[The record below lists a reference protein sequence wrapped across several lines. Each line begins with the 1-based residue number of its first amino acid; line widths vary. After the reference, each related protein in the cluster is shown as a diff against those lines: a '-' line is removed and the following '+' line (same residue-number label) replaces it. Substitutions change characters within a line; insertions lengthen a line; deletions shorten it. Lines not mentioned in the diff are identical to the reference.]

1 MEIINI
7 DHDVMIFKIKI
18 RFMKVLKDFFL
29 KLESYQ
35 IKKINENK
43 KLINKSKIKKLKK
56 QLRDRTMNE
65 IKIINDIGNS
75 FLRQY
80 ISYDNQNYYL
90 NYIRGF

>member
-65 IKIINDIGNS
+65 IKIINDTGNS

-80 ISYDNQNYYL
+80 ITYEKQNYYL
-90 NYIRGF
+90 NCIRGF

>member
-80 ISYDNQNYYL
+80 ITYEKQNYYL

>member
-7 DHDVMIFKIKI
+7 DNDVKNFKIKL
-18 RFMKVLKDFFL
+18 RFMGVLKEFFL

-43 KLINKSKIKKLKK
+43 KLMNKSKIKKLKK

-65 IKIINDIGNS
+65 IKIINDIGNC
-75 FLRQY
+75 FLSQY
-80 ISYDNQNYYL
+80 INYDNQNYYL

>member
-43 KLINKSKIKKLKK
+43 KLINKSKIK
-56 QLRDRTMNE
+56 N
-65 IKIINDIGNS
+65 
-75 FLRQY
+75 
-80 ISYDNQNYYL
+80 
-90 NYIRGF
+90 

>member
-7 DHDVMIFKIKI
+7 DNDVINFKIKI
-18 RFMKVLKDFFL
+18 RFMGVLKEFFL

-43 KLINKSKIKKLKK
+43 KLMNKSKIKKLKK

-65 IKIINDIGNS
+65 IKIINDIGNC
-75 FLRQY
+75 FLNQY
-80 ISYDNQNYYL
+80 INYDNQNYYL

>member
-35 IKKINENK
+35 IEKINENK
-43 KLINKSKIKKLKK
+43 KLMNKSKIKKLKK

-65 IKIINDIGNS
+65 IKIINDTGNS

-80 ISYDNQNYYL
+80 ITYEKQNYYL
-90 NYIRGF
+90 NCIRGF

>member
-43 KLINKSKIKKLKK
+43 KLMNKSKIKKLKK